1 MIVLSA
7 ERFETF
13 KKCISLC
20 VYGKVGVMEFM
31 CLSKTG
37 DTSRIIQVRKEET
50 NETVS
55 AEVSVMFKK
64 RIIFHGREKQ
74 KIAIELRPTKISP
87 NCKIFCNIR
96 FYRNNDLTD

>member
-20 VYGKVGVMEFM
+20 VHGKVGVLEFI
-31 CLSKTG
+31 CLSETG
-37 DTSRIIQVRKEET
+37 NTSRIVQVRKERT

-55 AEVSVMFKK
+55 AEVSVMSKK
-64 RIIFHGREKQ
+64 RIIFHDREKQ
-74 KIAIELRPTKISP
+74 KIAIELRPTKMSP
-87 NCKIFCNIR
+87 NCKLFCNIK
-96 FYRNNDLTD
+96 FYKNNDLTD